1 MTEKLKILFV
11 GTSAYAVPGL
21 EALVE
26 EGHDIPLVVT
36 QPDKPS
42 GRGRRLSPPPV
53 KVAAQQLNLGV
64 AQPDSIRGQDFVND
78 IKGMSPDMMVVV
90 SYGKILSGSLL
101 DIPRL
106 GAVNI
111 HPSLLP
117 AYRGP
122 SPIQWAVVNMEPVTG
137 VTSIFMDEG
146 MDSGDII
153 LAEKTKIDAGETAG
167 TLHDRLAVLGAG
179 VLKKTVHLVAAGEAR
194 PIPQDESRATFA
206 PLLTKAHGLIDWRK
220 SADQLVAFINGMTPW
235 PGAYTFLN
243 GKRFKILTAESV
255 SAGEDNPP
263 GTVLK
268 SFPGELRIATGNG
281 ALSVLMI
288 QGASGKALP
297 ITDFLRGSPVTE
309 GAVFSEEH
317 F

>member
-11 GTSAYAVPGL
+11 GTSAFAVPGL
-21 EALVE
+21 EALARESHHV
-26 EGHDIPLVVT
+26 PLVVT

-53 KVAAQQLNLGV
+53 KMAAQQLNIAV
-64 AQPDSIRGQDFVND
+64 TQPVSIREQSFIDEIRNL
-78 IKGMSPDMMVVV
+78 SPDLMVVV
-90 SYGKILSGSLL
+90 SYGKILPGALL
-101 DIPRL
+101 QVPRL
-106 GAVNI
+106 GAINI

-153 LAEKTKIDAGETAG
+153 LAEKTNVAPGETAE
-167 TLHDRLAVLGAG
+167 TLHDRLAVMGAD
-179 VLKKTVHLVAAGEAR
+179 VLKKSVRLVASGEAR
-194 PIPQDESRATFA
+194 PVPQDASRVTFA
-206 PLLTKAHGLIDWRK
+206 PLLTKAHGRIDWRK

-243 GKRFKILTAESV
+243 GKRFKILKAERVSV
-255 SAGEDNPP
+255 TEEKPP

-268 SFPGELRIATGNG
+268 SFPGELRIATGKG
-281 ALSVLMI
+281 ALSVRMI
-288 QGASGKALP
+288 QGASGKALA
-297 ITDFLRGSPVTE
+297 IADFLRGSPVTA
-309 GAVFSEEH
+309 GAVFSEENV
-317 F
+317 

>member
-21 EALVE
+21 EALVG

-53 KVAAQQLNLGV
+53 KTAAQRLNISV
-64 AQPDSIRGQDFVND
+64 TQPDSFRDPAVVDYISDL
-78 IKGMSPDMMVVV
+78 SPDLMAVV
-90 SYGKILSGSLL
+90 SYGKILPGTVL
-101 DIPRL
+101 DVPRL

-153 LAEKTKIDAGETAG
+153 LAEKTGIDPGETAEM
-167 TLHDRLAVLGAG
+167 LHDRLAVLGAD
-179 VLKKTVHLVAAGEAR
+179 VLKRTVRLVAAGKAR
-194 PIPQDESRATFA
+194 PVPQDDTLATFA
-206 PLLTKAHGLIDWRK
+206 PLLTKAHGRIDWEK
-220 SADQLVAFINGMTPW
+220 SAPQLVAFINGMTPW
-235 PGAYTFLN
+235 PGAYTFLD
-243 GKRFKILTAESV
+243 GRRFKIIK
-255 SAGEDNPP
+255 AGTIPAGTEKPP

-268 SFPGELRIATGNG
+268 SFPGELRIATGEG
-281 ALSVLMI
+281 VLSILMI

-297 ITDFLRGSPVTE
+297 IADFLRGSPVPE
-309 GAVFSEEH
+309 GAVFSGEH